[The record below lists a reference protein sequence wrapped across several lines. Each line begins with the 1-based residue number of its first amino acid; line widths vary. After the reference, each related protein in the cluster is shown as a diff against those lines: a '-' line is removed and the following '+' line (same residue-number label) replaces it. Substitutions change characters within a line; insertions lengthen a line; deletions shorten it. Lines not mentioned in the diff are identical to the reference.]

1 MLHQSVYEGES
12 IMTQYRILKLR
23 SGEEIITKITG
34 KQKGKMILE
43 RPMIFRTMMVHD
55 GLGRPKEVTVL
66 RNWTPNTNEIH
77 AKIPEDYIAT
87 FLTPSM
93 EAVKLYELEK
103 DQEDRIEMLLSIKY
117 IDEVW
122 CFNSTK
128 ELRDVIKINKPDIM
142 VIGSDWKGK
151 KVIGQEHA
159 RRLDF
164 FDRVGDYSTT
174 NILEKK

>member
-1 MLHQSVYEGES
+1 MITVWTNGCFDILHRGHIELFKYAKSRGD
-12 IMTQYRILKLR
+12 KLIVGVDSDKKVR
-23 SGEEIITKITG
+23 KD
-34 KQKGKMILE
+34 KGKD
-43 RPMIFRTMMVHD
+43 RPI
-55 GLGRPKEVTVL
+55 
-66 RNWTPNTNEIH
+66 NN
-77 AKIPEDYIAT
+77 
-87 FLTPSM
+87 
-93 EAVKLYELEK
+93 
-103 DQEDRIEMLLSIKY
+103 QEDRIEMLLSIKY

-128 ELRDVIKINKPDIM
+128 ELRDTIKINKPDIM

-174 NILEKK
+174 KILEKK

>member
-1 MLHQSVYEGES
+1 MITVWTNGCFDILHRGHIELFKYAKSRGD
-12 IMTQYRILKLR
+12 KLIVGVDSDKKVR
-23 SGEEIITKITG
+23 KD
-34 KQKGKMILE
+34 KGKD
-43 RPMIFRTMMVHD
+43 RPI
-55 GLGRPKEVTVL
+55 
-66 RNWTPNTNEIH
+66 NN
-77 AKIPEDYIAT
+77 
-87 FLTPSM
+87 
-93 EAVKLYELEK
+93 
-103 DQEDRIEMLLSIKY
+103 QEDRIEMLRSIKY

-128 ELRDVIKINKPDIM
+128 ELRDTIKINKPDIM

-174 NILEKK
+174 KILKK